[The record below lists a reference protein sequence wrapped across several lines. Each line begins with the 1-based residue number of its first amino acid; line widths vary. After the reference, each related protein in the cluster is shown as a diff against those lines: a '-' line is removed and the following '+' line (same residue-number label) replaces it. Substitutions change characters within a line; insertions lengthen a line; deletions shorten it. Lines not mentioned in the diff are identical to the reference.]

1 MFAFWRLLHPY
12 FSRWCSMK
20 IPFRCLAALSS
31 LLIAASSLPIE
42 GAFAGTLT
50 SKNRLTRSTSPGAPT
65 TSTQFEVQPSFDRSR
80 PLEGKVERQEG
91 SDLVDVD
98 QFKGGVGQIDSSR
111 QPRTAAINT
120 SGLRSGVGQ
129 SQLHGGANTNN
140 LQGGLGNENFGASV
154 PSYGGRPPFSL
165 GAPKTHLSGDIS
177 DKEMK
182 LISNYDVVVMQDRS
196 SSMGEDEN
204 ILLRNG
210 MGMRKMS
217 RWDWC
222 LYEAADF
229 TRQTSFLPNWAF
241 TLVLFS
247 SKYDVF
253 HRVAF
258 NQLPAIYNRT
268 GIYIGTK
275 LADPLAEQISM
286 YFRRRQMGEKRPLLV
301 AVITDGKPQDD
312 ENLRDLLIQ
321 TTYQMRD
328 PREVK
333 IVFLQVGTSDE
344 GSHKLFKLDRK
355 LQTKGAKYD
364 IVSVKPFYE
373 IANVGLTRALLD
385 TIRSGG

>member
-1 MFAFWRLLHPY
+1 
-12 FSRWCSMK
+12 MK
-20 IPFRCLAALSS
+20 IRSRCFAALSS
-31 LLIAASSLPIE
+31 LLVATAGMPIE
-42 GAFAGTLT
+42 SALAET
-50 SKNRLTRSTSPGAPT
+50 SINKNRLTRSASPGTNAQPEVGNRTMST
-65 TSTQFEVQPSFDRSR
+65 TRPGFDRSR

-91 SDLVDVD
+91 SDFAGRKQLRTGASSNGLN
-98 QFKGGVGQIDSSR
+98 GGQGEQNLGTGIPAYENRPRFDFGL
-111 QPRTAAINT
+111 PRT
-120 SGLRSGVGQ
+120 
-129 SQLHGGANTNN
+129 
-140 LQGGLGNENFGASV
+140 
-154 PSYGGRPPFSL
+154 
-165 GAPKTHLSGDIS
+165 HLAGDIS
-177 DKEMK
+177 DKEIK

-210 MGMRKMS
+210 MGMRRMS

-222 LYEAADF
+222 LSETADF

-275 LADPLAEQISM
+275 LAEPMAEQISM
-286 YFRRRQMGEKRPLLV
+286 YFRRRQMGEKRSLLV

-328 PREVK
+328 PEEVK
-333 IVFLQVGTSDE
+333 VVFLQVGTSDE
-344 GSHKLFKLDRK
+344 GSEKLFKLDRK
-355 LQTKGAKYD
+355 LQAKGAKYD
-364 IVSVKPFYE
+364 IVTVKPFYE

-385 TIRSGG
+385 TICGGR